1 MEAGSTGLQDFL
13 GWPGLLLRYSSE
25 SPFGPGISALGVL
38 ELATYFSDVQV
49 WGSGLPPETMP
60 GAGGQAL
67 LPDLAR
73 TGCSIVLRGSQ
84 PLVRAGQQS
93 AAANL
98 PSPCRRSM
106 PLSPP
111 PPPPTNWVLVV
122 PVCGAYA
129 WLAAACL
136 LFIRLFP
143 LNFCSRLAH
152 LAPWYLS
159 FSRAP
164 PCDTAFLP
172 RSPPPPLPSW
182 GLALIQSGPPPEPL
196 TLDLGAVSC
205 VGVPAVFWPPLGRE
219 VEIGDRG

>member
-1 MEAGSTGLQDFL
+1 M
-13 GWPGLLLRYSSE
+13 LLRYSSE

-67 LPDLAR
+67 LPDLAH

-111 PPPPTNWVLVV
+111 PPPPPTGCWWCLFVEHMLGWLLRVCCLSVSSHLTSVPAWPIWLPGTCLSRGRLHATLHSCPAVLLHHF
-122 PVCGAYA
+122 PPGA
-129 WLAAACL
+129 WLSSSL
-136 LFIRLFP
+136 G
-143 LNFCSRLAH
+143 H
-152 LAPWYLS
+152 H
-159 FSRAP
+159 
-164 PCDTAFLP
+164 
-172 RSPPPPLPSW
+172 RSP
-182 GLALIQSGPPPEPL
+182 
-196 TLDLGAVSC
+196 
-205 VGVPAVFWPPLGRE
+205 
-219 VEIGDRG
+219 